1 MFNDLPFTLIFV
13 ICGVVGVVYE
23 NSKKIK
29 MIVVDT
35 ALLRFYRGIW
45 YPGYC
50 GICMHIFKDFI
61 S

>member
-29 MIVVDT
+29 MIVADT
-35 ALLRFYRGIW
+35 ALLRFYRGIVQLARV
-45 YPGYC
+45 C
-50 GICMHIFKDFI
+50 TSI